1 MSLPIVF
8 DIVSQSDEFW
18 GNSTLNVIRMI
29 TSTCKGF
36 RTGMLGDENV
46 FAANPKRPNKKHQ
59 QEEQKQRLPNIII
72 KQALLAMIKSRPSAL
87 EDWSLSF
94 LDVKYRFSLHVD
106 VLIKHCAAL
115 PVEDEFHLTAVNIPR
130 CKAGYFFPYI
140 GFLDAYE
147 LAVNCGLKA
156 CMERRNK
163 YEDKVRHSAY
173 ELIDEVRDLFAPM
186 RSNIHRALKE
196 LKKVLCDLKK
206 EDVLPAAS
214 SSNKKVKVSEL
225 NKKKV
230 SELNKSIRLLD
241 SLHLDLWTASRNLN
255 TIRFMARQFREFD
268 PVTLSRRVS
277 ELKTSKKST
286 VMRYKTHSKICP
298 EMLTMGC
305 LDGIH

>member
-36 RTGMLGDENV
+36 RAEMLGDENV
-46 FAANPKRPNKKHQ
+46 FAANPKKRPNKKHQ
-59 QEEQKQRLPNIII
+59 QEEQQQRLPNIII
-72 KQALLAMIKSRPSAL
+72 VKQALLTMIKYRPSAL

-94 LDVKYRFSLHVD
+94 SNVKYRFSLQVD

-115 PVEDEFHLTAVNIPR
+115 PVENEFHLTAVNIHR
-130 CKAGYFFPYI
+130 CKAGYYFPYI
-140 GFLDAYE
+140 GFMDAYE
-147 LAVNCGLKA
+147 LAVNRGLKA

-163 YEDKVRHSAY
+163 YDDKVRHSAN
-173 ELIDEVRDLFAPM
+173 ELIREVSDLFSPM

-196 LKKVLCDLKK
+196 LKKVLCEDLKK
-206 EDVLPAAS
+206 EGVHLPAAS
-214 SSNKKVKVSEL
+214 SS
-225 NKKKV
+225 KKKV

-268 PVTLSRRVS
+268 PVTLSRCVS
-277 ELKTSKKST
+277 ELRTSKKST
-286 VMRYKTHSKICP
+286 VMRYKTHSKIYP
-298 EMLTMGC
+298 EIMTMEC
-305 LDGIH
+305 IE